1 MRRGLPHTLKGVLK
15 ESGHATGVGDEG
27 GFAPDLA
34 TNEEPLSYIVKAVE
48 AAGFTPGEDF
58 MIAMDPATD
67 RALQRR
73 DRHL

>member
-1 MRRGLPHTLKGVLK
+1 MPVGAPTFTEGLRWCAEVYHTLKGVLK

-48 AAGFTPGEDF
+48 AAGFD
-58 MIAMDPATD
+58 APARTS
-67 RALQRR
+67 
-73 DRHL
+73 